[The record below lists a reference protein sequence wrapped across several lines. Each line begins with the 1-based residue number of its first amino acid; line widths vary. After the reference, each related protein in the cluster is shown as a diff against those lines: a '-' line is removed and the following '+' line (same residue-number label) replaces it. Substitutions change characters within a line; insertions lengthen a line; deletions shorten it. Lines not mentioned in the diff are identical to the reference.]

1 MAGRATLPSPVPDSE
16 PLDPWK
22 AQVEAFGR
30 YLKTQRQLSALSLRE
45 FGRMT
50 NLSNA
55 YLSQLERGVH
65 EPSLRVL
72 RALAAALGIPL
83 ETLLSHAGLTADG
96 AAAADGATEAAILAD
111 AALSDAQRA
120 ALLAVY
126 RSYAAKARDGGEQG
140 APAGPESKE
149 APHD

>member
-1 MAGRATLPSPVPDSE
+1 MSDSP

-30 YLKTQRQLSALSLRE
+30 YLKTQRQLSELSLRE
-45 FGRMT
+45 FGQMT

-55 YLSQLERGVH
+55 YLSQLERGLH

-72 RALAAALGIPL
+72 CALADALGIPL
-83 ETLLSHAGLTADG
+83 ETLLVHTGLTAD
-96 AAAADGATEAAILAD
+96 AAAAPAAATEAAILAD
-111 AALSDAQRA
+111 SALSDAQRN

-126 RSYAAKARDGGEQG
+126 RSYAAAGGDGDERGNP
-140 APAGPESKE
+140 PASQAEGRIP
-149 APHD
+149 